1 MNIKAFHYLVLAIL
15 LSIVYSCKNIYLHP
29 LNKEKVSKCKKC
41 KDFLKKYSTITAP
54 YQEYDKIYPPPDEIL
69 IHPDSLKRKPKANI
83 MKAAVFSEIKE
94 HLFCFIGMTKYEI
107 ESRFDSTITNI
118 YEDSFELN
126 KTQKYESPSSVKPD
140 EEIRTV
146 VDLSLG
152 HYKDIQGA
160 EYPILVKTERWHAL
174 SFNYD
179 IIKGDTIYPGVVGDD
194 ILLKECFEAEGLKYK
209 DN

>member
-41 KDFLKKYSTITAP
+41 KDFLQKYSTITAP

-107 ESRFDSTITNI
+107 ESRFDSTIVGI
-118 YEDSFELN
+118 YEDSFDLKLTEKYKGDNNPIPDGETLTEL
-126 KTQKYESPSSVKPD
+126 
-140 EEIRTV
+140 
-146 VDLSLG
+146 DLNLG
-152 HYKDIQGA
+152 HYNKNS
-160 EYPILVKTERWHAL
+160 EFVKVLNLLAL

-194 ILLKECFEAEGLKYK
+194 LLLKECFEAEGLKYK
-209 DN
+209 DK